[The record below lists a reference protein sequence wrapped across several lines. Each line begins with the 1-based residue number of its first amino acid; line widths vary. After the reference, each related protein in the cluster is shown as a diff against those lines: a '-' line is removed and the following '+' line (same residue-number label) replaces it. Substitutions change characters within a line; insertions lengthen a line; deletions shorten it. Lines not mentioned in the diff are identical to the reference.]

1 MKKRKKP
8 RPKLTDYVFLSP
20 TKYFDFYKIIEMQ
33 NNPNYNG
40 YEFKIV
46 DKYTGDISWRLILKS
61 RVLPDSKVMF
71 RGKLYP
77 LNDDTAAIINSIIE
91 YKNTLKYLN
100 KL

>member
-20 TKYFDFYKIIEMQ
+20 TECFDLYKIVEMK
-33 NNPNYNG
+33 NNLNYG
-40 YEFKIV
+40 YEFRII
-46 DKYTGDISWRLILKS
+46 DKSSGKTYWKLILKLGV
-61 RVLPDSKVMF
+61 RPDSKVMF